1 MIILKMIIKKHP
13 HIYQMSYSNN
23 SKKIKNLVNN
33 LNRFCFDSKNI
44 QKLDLLSKIDANT
57 PKIDANTLK
66 KHKNIDVDIE
76 KSNPKKM
83 NTKEF
88 FIPSQDDNIFWC
100 WYIFQHGYFE
110 YNIQKNKPFSVE
122 KETKINWVTLLR
134 ENKASIKE
142 LKYKLVHLENNLV
155 NEKNMNIITLETIC
169 FINNIDFYIVKN
181 KMLYKNSNNNK
192 HCIVL
197 KYCSDS
203 KKYAI
208 LLDNI
213 QIHKKIEKF
222 EQDLFLVQN
231 IENPLKS
238 ISSYKLKELQDIAT
252 KLDIELKRK
261 DGQKNKTKK
270 SLYSEIQEILV

>member
-1 MIILKMIIKKHP
+1 MNYQHKNSPKISPHKITNMLKNINK
-13 HIYQMSYSNN
+13 Y
-23 SKKIKNLVNN
+23 
-33 LNRFCFDSKNI
+33 CFDSKNI
-44 QKLDLLSKIDANT
+44 IELDLLSKKQNNNRINEKFT
-57 PKIDANTLK
+57 EKTNFT
-66 KHKNIDVDIE
+66 E
-76 KSNPKKM
+76 KS
-83 NTKEF
+83 TKEIPEF
-88 FIPSQDDNIFWC
+88 FIPYNLDSSDDIFWC
-100 WYIFQHGYFE
+100 WYIFQYGYFE

-181 KMLYKNSNNNK
+181 KMLYKNSNNNE

-197 KYCSDS
+197 KYCADS

-231 IENPLKS
+231 IENPMKS

-261 DGQKNKTKK
+261 DGQKDSHKNKTKK
-270 SLYSEIQEILV
+270 CLYSEIQEILV

>member
-1 MIILKMIIKKHP
+1 
-13 HIYQMSYSNN
+13 
-23 SKKIKNLVNN
+23 
-33 LNRFCFDSKNI
+33 
-44 QKLDLLSKIDANT
+44 
-57 PKIDANTLK
+57 
-66 KHKNIDVDIE
+66 
-76 KSNPKKM
+76 
-83 NTKEF
+83 
-88 FIPSQDDNIFWC
+88 
-100 WYIFQHGYFE
+100 
-110 YNIQKNKPFSVE
+110 
-122 KETKINWVTLLR
+122 
-134 ENKASIKE
+134 
-142 LKYKLVHLENNLV
+142 
-155 NEKNMNIITLETIC
+155 MNIITLETIC

-261 DGQKNKTKK
+261 DSHKNKIKK
-270 SLYSEIQEILV
+270 CLYSEIQEILV

>member
-1 MIILKMIIKKHP
+1 
-13 HIYQMSYSNN
+13 
-23 SKKIKNLVNN
+23 
-33 LNRFCFDSKNI
+33 
-44 QKLDLLSKIDANT
+44 
-57 PKIDANTLK
+57 
-66 KHKNIDVDIE
+66 
-76 KSNPKKM
+76 
-83 NTKEF
+83 
-88 FIPSQDDNIFWC
+88 
-100 WYIFQHGYFE
+100 
-110 YNIQKNKPFSVE
+110 
-122 KETKINWVTLLR
+122 
-134 ENKASIKE
+134 
-142 LKYKLVHLENNLV
+142 
-155 NEKNMNIITLETIC
+155 
-169 FINNIDFYIVKN
+169 
-181 KMLYKNSNNNK
+181 MLYKNSNNNE
-192 HCIVL
+192 HSIVL
-197 KYCSDS
+197 KYCADS